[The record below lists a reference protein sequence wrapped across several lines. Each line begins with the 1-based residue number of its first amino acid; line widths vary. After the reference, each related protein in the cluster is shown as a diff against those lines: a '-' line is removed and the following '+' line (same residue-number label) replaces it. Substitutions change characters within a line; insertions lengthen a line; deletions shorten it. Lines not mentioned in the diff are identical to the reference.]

1 MVQDRSEGL
10 STCHYYCTDAAT
22 FNMDKINNIQLRA
35 QAVILAKEGCAYGCM
50 VLKLNRTKCW
60 VTKWVGRSI
69 CDEKLV
75 DMKRSGLPKIL
86 SSTAKRLIQAAKY
99 D

>member
-1 MVQDRSEGL
+1 
-10 STCHYYCTDAAT
+10 
-22 FNMDKINNIQLRA
+22 MDKINNIQLRA
-35 QAVILAKEGCAYGCM
+35 QAVILAKEGYSYSCIAQ
-50 VLKLNRTKCW
+50 KLNRTKCW